1 MTTEL
6 EKALDQHDTWIHT
19 LKMVP
24 PPSDVIVDAARR
36 VANLDYEAA
45 IVKHN
50 ELYPVPL
57 SAKGEEWVRQIVDA
71 ALGTTTEDG
80 ECPECGGTGAG
91 QVQTPWKTNPCESCD
106 GTGDRVEKGTT
117 NDL

>member
-1 MTTEL
+1 MSEL
-6 EKALDQHDTWIHT
+6 QDALDKWDKHHRPNDPFMRTF
-19 LKMVP
+19 
-24 PPSDVIVDAARR
+24 VDAARR

-71 ALGTTTEDG
+71 ALGITTEDG
-80 ECPECGGTGAG
+80 
-91 QVQTPWKTNPCESCD
+91 D
-106 GTGDRVEKGTT
+106 G
-117 NDL
+117 N